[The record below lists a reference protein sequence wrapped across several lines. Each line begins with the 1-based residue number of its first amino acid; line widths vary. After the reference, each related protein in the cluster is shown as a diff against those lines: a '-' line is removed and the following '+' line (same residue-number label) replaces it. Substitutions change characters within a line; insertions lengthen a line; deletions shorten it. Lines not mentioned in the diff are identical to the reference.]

1 MKIKNIIKLNLA
13 AITAAGLFSFA
24 SCSDDYNGFELWE
37 GYEPEVPALK
47 PRYIWIDAAS
57 NFPDFANSKENI
69 TRDLT
74 LAKDAGFTD
83 IVVDVRPTTGDIL
96 FNSSLCDQ
104 VKSLNAWVTEN
115 GVTSKKT
122 IYRTASWDYLQAF
135 IDEGHK
141 LGLRV
146 HAGFNTMTGGHTS
159 GGAENG
165 PEGIL
170 FRDPTKKEWA
180 NWRYNGGD
188 PKNVMD
194 LGDTEKFFNPANP
207 EVQEYLCGL
216 LSDLAKYNLD
226 GIVLDRGRYNDLHS
240 DFSPLSRQQFEEY
253 IGVKLSKFPGDIL
266 PAGTTNTTIPTSAKY
281 GQYTTKWLEFRAKTI
296 HDFMA
301 KAREAVKAVNPNI
314 TFGVYV
320 GGWYRSYYNTGV
332 NWASKTFD
340 PSKNNQWASARYKQ
354 YGYADLMD
362 QILIGAYANPKGVYG
377 TDEWSMQG
385 FCSQAMQKIKGD
397 CPLVV
402 GGPDVDWRWNPAAD
416 WSEDP
421 DKEDNVTDTYPYTKT
436 EILDAIRNSVSAC
449 ANACDGYFL
458 FDMIHLKIDPE
469 KWDAVKAGNDGY
481 VADWNDKYGEKEETT
496 PETPAE

>member
-1 MKIKNIIKLNLA
+1 MKINKIINLNLA
-13 AITAAGLFSFA
+13 AVAVAGLFSFA

-37 GYEPEVPALK
+37 GYEVEVPPLK
-47 PRYIWIDAAS
+47 PRYIWVDAAS
-57 NFPDFANSKENI
+57 NFPDFANSIENI

-74 LAKDAGFTD
+74 LAKNAGFTD

-96 FNSSLCDQ
+96 FNSQLCDQ
-104 VKSLNAWVTEN
+104 VKTMNAWVD
-115 GVTSKKT
+115 GVKT
-122 IYRTASWDYLQAF
+122 TITRTATWDYLQAF

-146 HAGFNTMTGGHTS
+146 HAGFNTMTGGHAS
-159 GGAENG
+159 GGAEG
-165 PEGIL
+165 SPEGIL
-170 FRDPTKKEWA
+170 FRDSSKKEWA
-180 NWRYNGGD
+180 NYRYNGGD

-194 LGDTEKFFNPANP
+194 LADAEKFFNPGNP
-207 EVQEYLCGL
+207 DVQTYLCGL

-226 GIVLDRGRYNDLHS
+226 GIVLDRGRYNDLYS

-266 PAGTTNTTIPTSAKY
+266 PEGSTNTTLGKNY
-281 GQYTTKWLEFRAKTI
+281 GPYTTKWIEFRAKTI

-301 KAREAVKAVNPNI
+301 KAREAVKTVNPDMM
-314 TFGVYV
+314 FGVYV
-320 GGWYRSYYNTGV
+320 GGWYASYYNTGV

-340 PSKNNQWASARYKQ
+340 ASRQNQWASTRFKQ

-362 QILIGAYANPKGVYG
+362 HMLIGAYANPKGVYG
-377 TDEWSMQG
+377 TSEWTMQG

-402 GGPDVDWRWNPAAD
+402 GGPDVDWRWTGSAPA
-416 WSEDP
+416 
-421 DKEDNVTDTYPYTKT
+421 YTQD
-436 EILDAIRNSVSAC
+436 EILDAIKNSVAAC
-449 ANACDGYFL
+449 INACDGYFL
-458 FDMIHLKIDPE
+458 FDMIHLKMDPE
-469 KWDAVKAGNDGY
+469 KWDAVSEGNNAY
-481 VADWNDKYGEKEETT
+481 VADWNEKYGEKDEQ

>member
-1 MKIKNIIKLNLA
+1 MNLKNIIKFNLA
-13 AITAAGLFSFA
+13 AVAAAGLFSFA
-24 SCSDDYNGFELWE
+24 SCSDDYDGFKMWE
-37 GYEPEVPALK
+37 GYEVEVPALK

-57 NFPDFANSKENI
+57 NFPDFANSIENI

-74 LAKDAGFTD
+74 LAKNAGFTD

-104 VKSLNAWVTEN
+104 VKSTNAWVD
-115 GVTSKKT
+115 GVKKT
-122 IYRTASWDYLQAF
+122 IYRTATWDYLQAF
-135 IDEGHK
+135 IDEGQK

-146 HAGFNTMTGGHTS
+146 HAGFNTMTGGHTQ

-170 FRDPTKKEWA
+170 FRDPSKKEWA
-180 NWRYNGGD
+180 NYRYNGGD

-194 LGDTEKFFNPANP
+194 LGDTEKFFNPGNP

-216 LSDLAKYNLD
+216 LADLAKYNID
-226 GIVLDRGRYNDLHS
+226 GIVLDRGRYNDLYS

-266 PAGTTNTTIPTSAKY
+266 PQGSTNTTLGSKY

-301 KAREAVKAVNPNI
+301 KAREAVKAVNPDI
-314 TFGVYV
+314 KFGVYV

-340 PSKNNQWASARYKQ
+340 ASKTNQWASSRFKN

-362 QILIGAYANPKGVYG
+362 HMLIGAYANPKGVYG

-402 GGPDVDWRWNPAAD
+402 GGPDVDWRWVGNAP
-416 WSEDP
+416 E
-421 DKEDNVTDTYPYTKT
+421 YTQD
-436 EILDAIRNSVSAC
+436 EILDAIKNSVGAC
-449 ANACDGYFL
+449 INACDGYFL
-458 FDMIHLKIDPE
+458 FDMIHLKMDPE
-469 KWDAVKAGNDGY
+469 KWDAVKEGNDAY
-481 VADWNDKYGEKEETT
+481 VADWNDKYGEKTE
-496 PETPAE
+496 ETPAE